1 MAKRVLYGIL
11 KAGKHSVEP
20 SVQSTRRTVFGW
32 TAIVL
37 ALSFFSGTH
46 AAESKPRAVLE
57 KSVYEFP
64 AVVEGVDVEHDFIL
78 KNTGSATLEIVKLDA
93 G

>member
-1 MAKRVLYGIL
+1 MK
-11 KAGKHSVEP
+11 K
-20 SVQSTRRTVFGW
+20 TVFVW
-32 TAIVL
+32 TSIVL
-37 ALSFFSGTH
+37 ALSFFSGAH
-46 AAESKPRAVLE
+46 AAGSKPRAFLE
-57 KSVYEFP
+57 QSVYEFP

>member
-1 MAKRVLYGIL
+1 MK
-11 KAGKHSVEP
+11 K
-20 SVQSTRRTVFGW
+20 TVFVW
-32 TAIVL
+32 TSIVL
-37 ALSFFSGTH
+37 ALSFFSGAH
-46 AAESKPRAVLE
+46 AAGSKPRAFLE

-64 AVVEGVDVEHDFIL
+64 AVVEGVYVEHDFIL

>member
-1 MAKRVLYGIL
+1 VK
-11 KAGKHSVEP
+11 K
-20 SVQSTRRTVFGW
+20 TVFVW
-32 TAIVL
+32 TSIVL
-37 ALSFFSGTH
+37 ALSFFSGAH
-46 AAESKPRAVLE
+46 AAGSKPRAFLE
-57 KSVYEFP
+57 QSVYEFP

>member
-1 MAKRVLYGIL
+1 MK
-11 KAGKHSVEP
+11 K
-20 SVQSTRRTVFGW
+20 TVFVW
-32 TAIVL
+32 MVVVP
-37 ALSFFSGTH
+37 ALSLFSGIH
-46 AAESKPRAVLE
+46 AAENKTRAVLE